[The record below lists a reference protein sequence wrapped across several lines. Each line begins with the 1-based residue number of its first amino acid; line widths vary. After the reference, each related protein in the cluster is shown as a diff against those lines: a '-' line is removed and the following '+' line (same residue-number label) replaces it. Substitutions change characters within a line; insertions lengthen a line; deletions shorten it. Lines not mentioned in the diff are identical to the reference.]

1 MIKERREQQMK
12 QQMDL
17 IIFHYHILPGGV
29 TDVIRL
35 SLQAFYQDSRFRSIT
50 IVCGR
55 NENISTMEDQFS
67 RLKEASPG
75 PALSIKILPE
85 LDYLNEADE
94 SSEKGGDLKMLLM
107 KQFSSANSIWLIHN
121 YHLGKNWLFTRTV
134 LELAGEGVQKM
145 ILQIHDFPECGR
157 YTNLKRLKDHISG
170 SLYCDSPSV
179 RYCVINKRDYNL
191 LLKAGLK
198 ESRLF
203 LLENPVVEEKEAPGS
218 TEDDRRNLIAKL
230 SAYSPAKGNFHND
243 GQIWLYPVRSIRRKN
258 ILEGGLIVGMMEKPV
273 NLVVTLPGISSQ
285 EKGYSDMAEQAFKE
299 GIIPGFWG
307 SGLLPEESGI
317 GYRDMIRNADLIYS
331 SSIQEGF
338 GYMYLNAILWN
349 KPLIA
354 RYLDIMEGFMPL
366 FESYPS
372 RFYSSVRIPARKRL
386 KETVRNEYLD
396 RFDTIRPSLPAELK
410 EKLREEL
417 EGFLKEEGI
426 DFSYISALD
435 QYSALQTLTE
445 DKGYLKECREMNASL
460 MSSLKNLTL
469 PGEGNHREKLYENYG
484 LPSYRKAF
492 SRILDSLQNSMKKE
506 ESSDSGKLEKSL
518 PDAKLLQDFTR
529 LEYLRLL
536 YK

>member
-1 MIKERREQQMK
+1 MK
-12 QQMDL
+12 QQLDL

-35 SLQAFYQDSRFRSIT
+35 SLQAFYQDSRFRTIT

-55 NENISTMEDQFS
+55 NENISTMEDQFN

-85 LDYLNEADE
+85 LDYLTEADE
-94 SSEKGGDLKMLLM
+94 SSEISGDLKMLLV
-107 KQFSSANSIWLIHN
+107 KQFGGMDSIWLIHN

-134 LELAGEGVQKM
+134 LELAGEGIQKM

-157 YTNLKRLKDHISG
+157 YTNLKRLKDHIPG
-170 SLYCDSPSV
+170 SLYCDSTTV

-203 LLENPVVEEKEAPGS
+203 LLENPVVEEKEAPVS
-218 TEDDRRNLIAKL
+218 SEDDRRNLIAKL

-285 EKGYSDMAEQAFKE
+285 EKAYSDMAEQAFKE

-386 KETVRNEYLD
+386 KESVRNEYLD
-396 RFDTIRPSLPAELK
+396 RFDAIRPALPAKLK
-410 EKLREEL
+410 EKLRDEL
-417 EGFLKEEGI
+417 EGFLKQEGI

-435 QYSALQTLTE
+435 QYSALQTLKE

-460 MSSLKNLTL
+460 TADMNALEPPREGSNRVNLY
-469 PGEGNHREKLYENYG
+469 NSYG
-484 LPSYRKAF
+484 LPSYRRAF
-492 SRILDSLQNSMKKE
+492 NRILDSFDKE
-506 ESSDSGKLEKSL
+506 PDTETVSREDLRNAFPDEELLKSFSKM
-518 PDAKLLQDFTR
+518 A
-529 LEYLRLL
+529 YMRLL
-536 YK
+536 YC